1 VAGTVEEKN
10 GAQTLHEDIHDAWN
24 SLSAIDNNEQLSLSI
39 NPFTNGDAQELLR
52 EEDLPFV
59 RYKLLPEE
67 ETPETIRTSEL

>member
-1 VAGTVEEKN
+1 VAVTVEEKN

-24 SLSAIDNNEQLSLSI
+24 SLSAIDDNEQNMPLI
-39 NPFTNGDAQELLR
+39 NPFTNGDSQELLH

-59 RYKLLPEE
+59 RYKLPPEE